1 MRTFLILSVALFSL
15 ISCEKEGEFTQT
27 NNQPLNLS
35 MAVLLKSGQFTTTSG
50 ISGSGNVKIYDDNNL
65 RKLVLENYTI
75 ENGPDLKVYLSTTNA
90 PNTFVNLGN
99 LNPETVYTIPNSVD
113 LNVYK
118 YVLIHCQQYNHLFA
132 IALPN

>member
-1 MRTFLILSVALFSL
+1 MKKILALQVLLFVI

-27 NNQPLNLS
+27 NKQQINSNA
-35 MAVLLKSGQFTTTSG
+35 AVLLKTGQFSTTSG
-50 ISGSGNVKIYDDNNL
+50 ISGSGSVKIYSENNL

-75 ENGPDLKVYLSTTNA
+75 ENGPDLKVYLSTTDA

-99 LNPETVYTIPNSVD
+99 LNPETVYLIPDSVD
-113 LNVYK
+113 LEVYK
-118 YVLIHCQQYNHLFA
+118 YVLIHCQQFNHLFA

>member
-1 MRTFLILSVALFSL
+1 MKKLFLLPLFL
-15 ISCEKEGEFTQT
+15 LVFTSCEKEGEFTQT
-27 NNQPLNLS
+27 NNQTLNLS
-35 MAVLLKSGQFTTTSG
+35 TAVLLKTGQFTTTSG
-50 ISGSGNVKIYDDNNL
+50 ISGSGSVKIYAENNL

-75 ENGPDLKVYLSTTNA
+75 ENGPDLKVYLSTTDA

>member
-1 MRTFLILSVALFSL
+1 MKKLGIFLIIALSIF
-15 ISCEKEGEFTQT
+15 SCEKEGEFTQT
-27 NNQPLNLS
+27 NNQTIDLNT
-35 MAVLLKSGQFTTTSG
+35 AVLLKTGQFTTTSG
-50 ISGSGNVKIYDDNNL
+50 ISGSGSVKIYSENSQ

-75 ENGPDLKVYLSTTNA
+75 ENGPDLKVYLSTTDA

-99 LNPETVYTIPNSVD
+99 LNTETVYLIPNSVD

-132 IALPN
+132 ISLPN

>member
-1 MRTFLILSVALFSL
+1 MKKFFLLPLFL
-15 ISCEKEGEFTQT
+15 LVFTSCEKEGEFTQT
-27 NNQPLNLS
+27 NNQTLNLS
-35 MAVLLKSGQFTTTSG
+35 TAVLLKTGQFTTTSG
-50 ISGSGNVKIYDDNNL
+50 ISGSGSVKIYAENNL

-75 ENGPDLKVYLSTTNA
+75 ENGPDLKVYLSTTDA

-99 LNPETVYTIPNSVD
+99 LNTETVYTIPNSVD

>member
-1 MRTFLILSVALFSL
+1 MKKLFLLPLILLVLT
-15 ISCEKEGEFTQT
+15 SCEKEGEFTQT
-27 NNQPLNLS
+27 NNQTLLLS
-35 MAVLLKSGQFTTTSG
+35 SAVLLKSGSFNTTSG
-50 ISGSGNVKIYDDNNL
+50 ISGSGSVKIYEENNL

-75 ENGPDLKVYLSTTNA
+75 ENGPDLKVYLSTTDA

-99 LNPETVYTIPNSVD
+99 LNKETVYTIPNSVD

>member
-1 MRTFLILSVALFSL
+1 MFLFVL
-15 ISCEKEGEFTQT
+15 ISCEKEGEFSQT
-27 NNQPLNLS
+27 NNQTLNS
-35 MAVLLKSGQFTTTSG
+35 NNAVLLKTGQFTTTSG
-50 ISGSGNVKIYDDNNL
+50 ISGSGSVKIYTESNL

-75 ENGPDLKVYLSTTNA
+75 ENGPDLKVYLSTSDA

-132 IALPN
+132 IALPK